1 MSVRPVLVIVVA
13 GLLLAACSSP
23 PPQRGPA
30 TVGTSPTT
38 SPATSPAS
46 TTAPTTEGAHD
57 DRRAHEVAGE
67 TCTDHAEVHRVEAD
81 PVDRRAP
88 RRVGG

>member
-30 TVGTSPTT
+30 TAGTSPTHEPDHEPRLDHGT
-38 SPATSPAS
+38 DD
-46 TTAPTTEGAHD
+46 EGPDDGPRAHD
-57 DRRAHEVAGE
+57 VAGE
-67 TCTDHAEVHRVEAD
+67 TRTDHAEVHRAEAD